1 MPRKAT
7 KKTNDDDFNEFY
19 AEFKLTP
26 LQIQAVELLVLEGKT
41 QKEITE
47 ILDIHRN
54 TISDW
59 VHKGNFKA
67 AMQKCENERTRQ
79 TLRSIRSKSA
89 IAVDRLWNMAE
100 STNDKRVA
108 KEIYMYIIDRDLG
121 KITSKIEIDDNRDN
135 TTVDIDMED
144 LLSRAKNRSVPL
156 TLVDNAKTG

>member
-7 KKTNDDDFNEFY
+7 NTEEFNEFY
-19 AEFKLTP
+19 AEFNLTQE
-26 LQIQAVELLVLEGKT
+26 QIQAVELLVLSGKT
-41 QKEITE
+41 QKEVTE
-47 ILDIHRN
+47 ILDVHRN
-54 TISDW
+54 TVSKW
-59 VHKGNFKA
+59 VHKANFKA

-121 KITSKIEIDDNRDN
+121 KITSKVEIDDKRDN
-135 TTVDIDMED
+135 VVEEIDMED

-156 TLVDNAKTG
+156 TLVDPAKTG

>member
-19 AEFKLTP
+19 AEFKLKP

-41 QKEITE
+41 QKEVTE

-54 TISDW
+54 TISEW
-59 VHKGNFKA
+59 VHKSNFKA
-67 AMQKCENERTRQ
+67 AMQKCEAERTRQ

-100 STNDKRVA
+100 TTNDKRVA
-108 KEIYMYIIDRDLG
+108 KEIYMYMVDRDLG
-121 KITSKIEIDDNRDN
+121 KITAKVEIEDNRQSNADF
-135 TTVDIDMED
+135 DIESELAKMED
-144 LLSRAKNRSVPL
+144 EDNPVLS
-156 TLVDNAKTG
+156 LVSFEKTG